1 MYKIAIPRGA
11 KAIVQGLRY
20 AHHEAYVVGG
30 CVRDSLLGL
39 EPKDWD
45 ICTSATPEE
54 MKEYFTRCSV
64 RTVDTGLKHGTI
76 TVDME
81 QSGKYEVT
89 TFRIDGDYSDNR
101 HPDSVEF
108 TDSIYKDLSRR
119 DFTIN
124 AMAFNQAG
132 LVDPFHGREDLENG
146 VIRCVGNPDD
156 RFNEDALRI
165 LRAMRFASTYG
176 FTIEENTSQSIHRNK
191 KLLRNI
197 AAERIQSE
205 LCKML
210 CGKGVLNVLLEYND
224 VITTIIPEMKP
235 CVGFDQNNRFHEY
248 NVYEHIAHAVSN
260 YDGDDVVVKMA
271 LLLHDIGKPHC
282 YTVDYKGGHFYG
294 HGVFSHDISEK
305 VLTKLRFDNKS
316 KSDILELVL
325 HHDAIIEPT
334 AKTVRRWLNKIG
346 EKQFARLLNI
356 RMADIRA
363 HAKGTQESR
372 IERCASLDVLLE
384 EAIKNNQCF
393 KLKDLQIDGHDV
405 MSLLDIPAGKE
416 VGTVLN
422 SVLEQVINGDLP
434 NERTA
439 LVRYLVEKSFCGGHD
454 DGQKE
459 E

>member
-1 MYKIAIPRGA
+1 MYKITIPCGA
-11 KAIVQGLRY
+11 KTILQGLRY
-20 AHHEAYVVGG
+20 EHHEAYVVGG

-54 MKEYFTRCSV
+54 MKDHFARCSV
-64 RTVDTGLKHGTI
+64 RTIDTGLKHGTI

-81 QSGKYEVT
+81 QSGKFEVT

-101 HPDSVEF
+101 HPDMVEF

-124 AMAFNQAG
+124 AMAYNQAG
-132 LVDPFHGREDLENG
+132 LIDPFRGCEDLKNG
-146 VIRCVGNPDD
+146 VIRCVGKPDD

-176 FTIEENTSQSIHRNK
+176 FAIEDNTSQSIHRNK
-191 KLLRNI
+191 ILLKNI

-210 CGKGVLNVLLEYND
+210 CGKGILNVLLEYSD
-224 VITTIIPEMKP
+224 VIASIIPEMEP
-235 CVGFDQNNRFHEY
+235 CIGFEQNNRFHEY

-260 YDGDDVVVKMA
+260 YDGDDVVVKMS

-282 YTVDYKGGHFYG
+282 YTEDENGGHFYG

-305 VLTKLRFDNKS
+305 VLAKLRFDNKS

-325 HHDAIIEPT
+325 HHDATIEPT
-334 AKTVRRWLNKIG
+334 PKTVRRWLNKIG
-346 EKQFARLLNI
+346 EEQLARLLSI
-356 RMADIRA
+356 RMADIQA
-363 HAKGTQESR
+363 HAKGTQKSR
-372 IERCASLDVLLE
+372 IEQCVSL
-384 EAIKNNQCF
+384 EAILKEVIESNQCF
-393 KLKDLQIDGHDV
+393 RLKDLTIDGRDV
-405 MSLLDIPAGKE
+405 MNALCLPECKS
-416 VGTVLN
+416 VGVVLN
-422 SVLEQVINGDLP
+422 EVLRKVINGELL
-434 NERTA
+434 NERSV
-439 LVRYLVEKSFCGGHD
+439 LLSYLEHTPFAVY
-454 DGQKE
+454 
-459 E
+459 